1 MIVKFGP
8 DLDAVIAVLQTAL
21 TPAFLLVSVGSLL
34 NILTGRLSR
43 IVDRSRDLQDRHAA
57 TQGQEHD
64 RLVTELRV
72 IEKRMR
78 VVGSSILLS
87 VLSAL
92 TVCLMIGLL
101 FLMGAVGFL
110 DGMDCRRGFHAGTG
124 ADGRIT
130 HPVCARSRTCHAR
143 YLCSGGI
150 SGAAAKT
157 ETDTAA
163 RQLTVF
169 TPQFCN
175 AGHNLVAD
183 CRRYE
188 LADLAAIKRY
198 FLDQP

>member
-21 TPAFLLVSVGSLL
+21 TPAFLLVAVGSLL

-101 FLMGAVGFL
+101 FLMGLSDFSMAWIVVAVFMLALALMAGSLILFVREVGL
-110 DGMDCRRGFHAGTG
+110 ATHAIYVPEEYLELPPKPKRTQRR
-124 ADGRIT
+124 
-130 HPVCARSRTCHAR
+130 VS
-143 YLCSGGI
+143 
-150 SGAAAKT
+150 
-157 ETDTAA
+157 
-163 RQLTVF
+163 
-169 TPQFCN
+169 
-175 AGHNLVAD
+175 
-183 CRRYE
+183 
-188 LADLAAIKRY
+188 
-198 FLDQP
+198 

>member
-21 TPAFLLVSVGSLL
+21 TPAFLLVAVGSLL

-101 FLMGAVGFL
+101 FLMGLSDFSMAWIVVAVFMLALALMAGSLILFVREVGL
-110 DGMDCRRGFHAGTG
+110 ATHA
-124 ADGRIT
+124 I
-130 HPVCARSRTCHAR
+130 
-143 YLCSGGI
+143 
-150 SGAAAKT
+150 
-157 ETDTAA
+157 
-163 RQLTVF
+163 
-169 TPQFCN
+169 
-175 AGHNLVAD
+175 
-183 CRRYE
+183 
-188 LADLAAIKRY
+188 
-198 FLDQP
+198 